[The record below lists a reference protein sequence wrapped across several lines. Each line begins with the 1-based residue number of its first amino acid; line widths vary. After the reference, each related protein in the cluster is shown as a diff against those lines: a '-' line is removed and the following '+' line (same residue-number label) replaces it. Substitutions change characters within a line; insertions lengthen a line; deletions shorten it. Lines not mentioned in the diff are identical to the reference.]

1 MRLALT
7 WLVCRRGGR
16 VLWSRWLR
24 RSGTGYLLPGLEPIT
39 VVGFADCFLLSAKLF
54 LVRFV
59 FLFGAE
65 HASPFVSAA
74 VVVVVTA
81 GHVHAD
87 VVVVDVRVS
96 LRGGRLTSV
105 LVNVVIAAV

>member
-1 MRLALT
+1 M
-7 WLVCRRGGR
+7 
-16 VLWSRWLR
+16 WSRWLR
-24 RSGTGYLLPGLEPIT
+24 GSSTSYLLPGFEPIA
-39 VVGFADCFLLSAKLF
+39 VRFVSCFLLSAKLL

-65 HASPFVSAA
+65 HVSPFVFAA
-74 VVVVVTA
+74 VVVTA

-105 LVNVVIAAV
+105 LINVVIAAV

>member
-1 MRLALT
+1 M
-7 WLVCRRGGR
+7 
-16 VLWSRWLR
+16 WSRWLR
-24 RSGTGYLLPGLEPIT
+24 RSGNSYLLPGLEPIT
-39 VVGFADCFLLSAKLF
+39 VGFADCFLLPAKLF

-74 VVVVVTA
+74 VVVVVVVTA